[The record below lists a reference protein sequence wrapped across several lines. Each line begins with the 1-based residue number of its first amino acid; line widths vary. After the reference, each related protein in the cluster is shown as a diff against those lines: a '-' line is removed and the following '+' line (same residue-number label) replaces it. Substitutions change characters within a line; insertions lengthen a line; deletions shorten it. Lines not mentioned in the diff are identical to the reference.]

1 MICGLDSM
9 QQDKSRLYVEKGTP
23 THAFELAEKLRES
36 DIFECALGGNTPMQ
50 SLISPFRYRR
60 DNVNTYTV
68 LKNEEVIAMFG
79 VVSAQNILKNGT
91 VWFLASDK
99 I

>member
-36 DIFECALGGNTPMQ
+36 DIFECALGGNT
-50 SLISPFRYRR
+50 
-60 DNVNTYTV
+60 TYA
-68 LKNEEVIAMFG
+68 IAY
-79 VVSAQNILKNGT
+79 IT
-91 VWFLASDK
+91 

>member
-36 DIFECALGGNTPMQ
+36 DIFECALGGNH
-50 SLISPFRYRR
+50 LCNRLYHHL
-60 DNVNTYTV
+60 D
-68 LKNEEVIAMFG
+68 IAETM
-79 VVSAQNILKNGT
+79 
-91 VWFLASDK
+91 
-99 I
+99 

>member
-60 DNVNTYTV
+60 DNVNTYPV
-68 LKNEEVIAMFG
+68 LKNNEVIAMFG
-79 VVSAQNILKNGT
+79 VVLEIFYEKN
-91 VWFLASDK
+91 
-99 I
+99 